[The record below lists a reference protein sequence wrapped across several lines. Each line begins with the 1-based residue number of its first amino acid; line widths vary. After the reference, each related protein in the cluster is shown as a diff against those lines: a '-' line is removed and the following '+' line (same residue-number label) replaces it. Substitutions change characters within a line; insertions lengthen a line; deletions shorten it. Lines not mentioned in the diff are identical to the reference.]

1 MFIRRCAKTPSIGGC
16 VIDVPSNEV
25 ENFELNGYAVVRG
38 LFSGDEVAVYI
49 DHFMRLRDADTH
61 TNDSHSADL
70 ADESERG
77 WALRCLGRKRRSD
90 ERRGRGMRHFLH
102 NPRDTCRE

>member
-70 ADESERG
+70 ADESEG
-77 WALRCLGRKRRSD
+77 GVGPAVFGSKETVGRASWSRNEAFSTQPA
-90 ERRGRGMRHFLH
+90 GHLS
-102 NPRDTCRE
+102 